1 VNGTIFFILGPVL
14 VVSALVVAIVGL
26 RYKSFPPN
34 GGVLAA
40 VVLWFAVLVGATA
53 TFAVLH
59 AADDQQAREAEEAQA
74 ATGQPAG
81 ATGATTTTSPSS
93 GAATSQGQA
102 STVKL
107 AASATAIAYD
117 TKQLSAKAGQVTIDF
132 DNPAPITHDVC
143 LEAAGGQQVG
153 CSDTISQS
161 TTSLSDSLKPGKYT
175 FFCSVDG
182 HRQAGMQ
189 GTLTVN
195 K

>member
-1 VNGTIFFILGPVL
+1 VNGTVFFTLGPVL

-34 GGVLAA
+34 RGVLAA
-40 VVLWFAVLVGATA
+40 VILWFAVLVAGTT

-59 AADDQQAREAEEAQA
+59 AADDQHARQAEEAQA
-74 ATGQPAG
+74 ATPS
-81 ATGATTTTSPSS
+81 TTTTTTG
-93 GAATSQGQA
+93 GAAPQGQA

-107 AASATAIAYD
+107 AASSSAIAYD
-117 TKQLSAKAGQVTIDF
+117 TQQLSAKPGNVTIDF

-161 TTSLSDSLKPGKYT
+161 TTSLSENLKPGKYT

-189 GTLTVN
+189 GMLTV